1 MKAELSE
8 VSAAIQKAVHTARE
22 MPEAE
27 VATIVTEAVAGLE
40 VDDEMDQAQIKAA
53 AHRHLHAA
61 ADQIREMGETRE
73 KPMVNALIGIG
84 LALLA
89 NGEDA
94 EAYYS
99 FMVQAAPGNGG

>member
-1 MKAELSE
+1 MKVELSDVAE
-8 VSAAIQKAVHTARE
+8 AIKDAATSARE

-27 VATIVTEAVAGLE
+27 IATIVNETVAGLK
-40 VDDEMDQAQIKAA
+40 VDDGIDQEEVKAA

-61 ADQIREMGETRE
+61 ADQIRDLGETRE

-89 NGEDA
+89 NGEDS
-94 EAYYS
+94 EA
-99 FMVQAAPGNGG
+99 FFAAMLEGAPHNGG